1 MSQSQLERQLR
12 PETAA
17 RTTGRGKHL
26 VSSFHLRIRGVLDLK
41 PRRGAPIAL
50 VGAVYFA
57 TMPSLGRA
65 RGCPPTI
72 TAGNRFN
79 EALAFTDDSQ
89 ARPPTC

>member
-17 RTTGRGKHL
+17 RTSGRGKHP
-26 VSSFHLRIRGVLDLK
+26 VSSFHLRTRGVLDLK

-57 TMPSLGRA
+57 AMPSRSRPWVSTHDNGWEPIQRGA
-65 RGCPPTI
+65 RI
-72 TAGNRFN
+72 
-79 EALAFTDDSQ
+79 TDDSQ
-89 ARPPTC
+89 AWPPTC